1 MHRAA
6 PRPYEPG
13 MCLSW
18 KYTVKL
24 KGVGQDWFQRNILQ
38 HRKRL
43 KQYLLGLTKS
53 REDAEDL
60 EQEAYLRVISSNDRH
75 EIDNPRAFLFV
86 TARNLAIQAWRR
98 KKNSPIQA
106 VEDFDALN
114 VRDICASVDS
124 EVLTDEL
131 LAAFGE
137 AIDALPPQARR
148 VFIRLMGVLDRSIL
162 DRSID
167 WELSTP
173 SLRPRSHVHRYVRQ
187 SRQDAAPT
195 EATEVA

>member
-1 MHRAA
+1 MGIYGKA
-6 PRPYEPG
+6 
-13 MCLSW
+13 
-18 KYTVKL
+18 
-24 KGVGQDWFQRNILQ
+24 KGGGQDWFQRNILQ

-60 EQEAYLRVISSNDRH
+60 EQEAYLRVISSNDRQ

-98 KKNSPIQA
+98 TKNSPIQA

-124 EVLTDEL
+124 EVLTDEV

-148 VFIRLMGVLDRSIL
+148 VFIMRKVFGLSHKEIAEELGLSCKTIEKHVGKGISRCGDFLRDRDLHLGESKPASSSDTTRRRSG
-162 DRSID
+162 DR
-167 WELSTP
+167 T
-173 SLRPRSHVHRYVRQ
+173 
-187 SRQDAAPT
+187 
-195 EATEVA
+195 

>member
-1 MHRAA
+1 MEIYGKA
-6 PRPYEPG
+6 
-13 MCLSW
+13 
-18 KYTVKL
+18 

-148 VFIRLMGVLDRSIL
+148 VFIMRKVFGLSHKEIADELGLSCKTIEKHVGKGISRCGDFLRDRDLHLGESKSAPVSDTTRRGSG
-162 DRSID
+162 DR
-167 WELSTP
+167 T
-173 SLRPRSHVHRYVRQ
+173 
-187 SRQDAAPT
+187 
-195 EATEVA
+195 